1 MVRTQAARTLRELL
15 AIEVPIVQ
23 APIGTAATPELA
35 AAVANAGGLGML
47 ALSWSGPEQ
56 IRELIRITRSLTAR
70 PFGVN
75 LVLQWPQQARLRV
88 VLEEGVRIV
97 STFWGDPGAYVNAV
111 HDTGG
116 VLIHTVG
123 SSDEAAVAIAAGA
136 DIIVAQG
143 VEAGGHVRGAVPL
156 QQLLGEIRGTF
167 PDTPVLAA
175 GGLADTQDIAA
186 ALGAGAAGVWLGT
199 RFVCAV
205 EANAAEIY
213 QDMIT
218 RADASDTVLTTVFAR
233 GWPDAPHRV
242 LRNSTIRAWEAA
254 GGETGLTPEVAD
266 VVARTARG
274 APIERYAFALPTKT
288 MTGNLEAMALYAGLG
303 VERIRD
309 VQPARA
315 LMRSLAAAV

>member
-1 MVRTQAARTLRELL
+1 MARTLRELL

-23 APIGTAATPELA
+23 APIGTAATPALA
-35 AAVANAGGLGML
+35 AAVSNSGGLGML
-47 ALSWSGPEQ
+47 ALSWSGSEKM
-56 IRELIRITRSLTAR
+56 RELIRVTRSLTTR

-75 LVLQWPQQARLRV
+75 LVLEWPQQERLRV

-97 STFWGDPGAYVNAV
+97 STFWGSPSGYVSAV
-111 HDTGG
+111 HDAGG

-123 SSDEAAVAIAAGA
+123 SYGEAAQAIAAGV

-156 QQLLGEIRGTF
+156 RQLLMELTGTF
-167 PDTPVLAA
+167 PGTPLLAA
-175 GGLADTQDIAA
+175 GGLANAQDIAA
-186 ALGAGAAGVWLGT
+186 VRSAGAAGVWLGT

-205 EANAAEIY
+205 EANAAEVY

-218 RADASDTVLTTVFAR
+218 RAGAGDTVLTTLFAG

-254 GGETGLTPEVAD
+254 GHAAGPALEIAD
-266 VVARTARG
+266 VVAHSAKG

-303 VERIRD
+303 AERIRD
-309 VQPARA
+309 VQPARD
-315 LMRSLAAAV
+315 LMRALAAAL